1 MKGQVGRVGRAGQV
15 GQVGQAR
22 PPKLAWNARERRWIG
37 LVLIAFW
44 FAGCNGT
51 SNTTAA
57 TTSTTRITETFS
69 GTVTVGGSDV
79 HNFAVTATGTI
90 DVMLTAAAPPA
101 AVVMGISV
109 GVPADGKCPA
119 LAGAS
124 TTASA
129 GSTVQLSGLATAGT
143 LCVDVHDAGGQ
154 SGTVSYTVSVTHP

>member
-1 MKGQVGRVGRAGQV
+1 VGL
-15 GQVGQAR
+15 VGQAGQ
-22 PPKLAWNARERRWIG
+22 IG
-37 LVLIAFW
+37 LVLITLL

-57 TTSTTRITETFS
+57 STAATTSTTRTTETFS

-79 HNFAVTATGTI
+79 HSFAVTATGPI
-90 DVMLTAAAPPA
+90 DVTLTAAAPPA

-129 GSTVQLSGLATAGT
+129 GTTVQLSGLATAGT
-143 LCVDVHDAGGQ
+143 LCVDVHDAGSQ
-154 SGTVSYTVSVTHP
+154 SDTVSYTVSVTHP